1 MKETFSIKGI
11 RIGEGKPLICVPI
24 VETEGRDIIKAAEE
38 LSQTPVEMVEWRMDW
53 FEEAVSREAVCRMAV
68 ELAEILERQIL
79 LCTFR
84 SKRQGGEK
92 EIAQENYKSLLLK
105 LAQTRCAD
113 MIDVEV
119 CELGEPGLLIRE
131 LQLSGTRVIASD
143 HDFTR
148 TPDTEIL
155 IEKLR
160 YMKKL
165 GADVAKLAVMP
176 EQKTDVLRLLEATVQ
191 VREQEPEYP
200 LITMAMGKNGVI
212 SRISGEVFG
221 SCVTFGAA
229 KKASAPGQMPW
240 TALMDIRNKI
250 SESLEA

>member
-1 MKETFSIKGI
+1 MKETFSIKGN
-11 RIGEGKPLICVPI
+11 RIGAGRPLVCVPI
-24 VETEGRDIIKAAEE
+24 VEAEGRDIIKAAEE
-38 LSQTPVEMVEWRMDW
+38 LSQTPVEMAEWRIDW
-53 FEEAVSREAVCRMAV
+53 FEEAVSQEAVCRMGAK
-68 ELAEILERQIL
+68 LAEILERQIL

-92 EIAQENYKSLLLK
+92 EIAREAYKNLLLK
-105 LAQTRCAD
+105 LAQTGCTD

-119 CELGEPGLLIRE
+119 CELREPGLLIRE
-131 LQLSGTRVIASD
+131 LQQSGTRVIASD
-143 HDFTR
+143 HNFTG
-148 TPDTEIL
+148 TPDTEIM
-155 IEKLR
+155 IEKLL

-176 EQKTDVLRLLEATVQ
+176 NQKTDVLRLLEATVQ

-200 LITMAMGKNGVI
+200 LITMAMGKSGII

-221 SCVTFGAA
+221 SCVTFGSAG
-229 KKASAPGQMPW
+229 KASAPGQMPF
-240 TALMDIRNKI
+240 TALVDIRNKI